1 MGDIILKNCIVNLCY
16 LFFIDFEYV
25 VLCEYRIGDKVLIN
39 FSMLELRVL

>member
-25 VLCEYRIGDKVLIN
+25 VLCEYRIGDKV
-39 FSMLELRVL
+39 